1 MTIDAL
7 LAISYRDLLKFLRDP
22 MRLVWSFVFPLL
34 LIGVFGGIMQANL
47 GESIGF
53 NYLAFVFTGVFAY
66 TLFMSASEG
75 VISLIDDRESDF
87 SQELLVSPVS
97 RYTIVLGKIVG
108 ESLVALPRGLA
119 ILLMGS
125 VLGVPTTPLLL
136 LELFL
141 VGTLGTLLGASF
153 GVMLLGNFD
162 NRRTANQVVPFI
174 MFPQLFLAGVMTPI
188 GVLPWYLEILSRISP
203 MRYAVDLARGIYFGP
218 DAQAGVTVLASPAS
232 NLIVMAAMFAGFLVV
247 GTILFVR
254 RERRR

>member
-1 MTIDAL
+1 MTLDTL
-7 LAISYRDLLKFLRDP
+7 LVISYRDFLKYLRDP

-34 LIGVFGGIMQANL
+34 LIGIFGGTMEANL
-47 GESIGF
+47 GGSIGF

-66 TLFMSASEG
+66 TLFMSAAEG

-87 SQELLVSPVS
+87 SQEIFVSPIS

-108 ESLVALPRGLA
+108 ESLVALPSGLA

-136 LELFL
+136 LELIV
-141 VGTLGTLLGASF
+141 VGALGALLGASF
-153 GVMLLGNFD
+153 GVMLLGSFN
-162 NRRTANQVVPFI
+162 NRRTASQVVPFI
-174 MFPQLFLAGVMTPI
+174 MFPQLFLAGVITPI

-218 DAQAGVTVLASPAS
+218 DALTVLASPAS
-232 NLIVMAAMFAGFLVV
+232 NLAVMAAMFTGFLIV
-247 GTILFVR
+247 GTGLFIW
-254 RERRR
+254 RERRG